1 MSYLARLTEQYDLY
15 IQSEDVTT
23 NGALRTYLESLL
35 PTDFCEAVFVIGM
48 ELRDDDDIHYTKVK
62 RVIEIVEEVYKEKK
76 LEDNDK
82 RHAQYILGLT
92 GMYLNPCTIDTLT
105 KQIIESDLLET
116 IVFNLKTC
124 LQLLEDIKPSGVLLY
139 QTMRQYEYV
148 YACLDKLKVFNNN
161 TPPDLDSIY
170 VFTDAFNTDDIWY
183 ELIQQNRTKVQS
195 DKPDTI
201 GVIAEEL
208 YRMSGE
214 SVE

>member
-23 NGALRTYLESLL
+23 NGALKTYLESLL

-48 ELRDDDDIHYTKVK
+48 ELRDEDDIHYTKVK

-161 TPPDLDSIY
+161 IPPDLDSIY
-170 VFTDAFNTDDIWY
+170 VFTDTFNTDDIWY
-183 ELIQQNRTKVQS
+183 ELIRQNRDTVQS
-195 DKPDTI
+195 DEPNTTDI
-201 GVIAEEL
+201 IADEL

>member
-23 NGALRTYLESLL
+23 NGALKTYLESLL

-48 ELRDDDDIHYTKVK
+48 ELRDEDDIHYTKVK

-183 ELIQQNRTKVQS
+183 ELIRQNRDTVQS
-195 DKPDTI
+195 DEPNTTDI
-201 GVIAEEL
+201 IANEL

>member
-23 NGALRTYLESLL
+23 NGALKTYLESLL

-48 ELRDDDDIHYTKVK
+48 ELRDEDDIHYTKVK

-161 TPPDLDSIY
+161 IPPDLDSIY

-183 ELIQQNRTKVQS
+183 ELIRQNRDTVQS
-195 DKPDTI
+195 DEPNTTDI
-201 GVIAEEL
+201 IANEL

>member
-23 NGALRTYLESLL
+23 NGALKTYLESLL

-48 ELRDDDDIHYTKVK
+48 ELRDEDDIHYTKVK

-183 ELIQQNRTKVQS
+183 ELIRQNRDTVQS
-195 DKPDTI
+195 DEPNTTDI
-201 GVIAEEL
+201 IANEL

-214 SVE
+214 PVE

>member
-23 NGALRTYLESLL
+23 NGALKTYLESLL

-48 ELRDDDDIHYTKVK
+48 ELRDEDDIHYTKVK

-161 TPPDLDSIY
+161 IPPDLDSIY

-183 ELIQQNRTKVQS
+183 ELIRQNRDTVQS
-195 DKPDTI
+195 DEPNTTDI
-201 GVIAEEL
+201 IADEL

>member
-23 NGALRTYLESLL
+23 NGALKTYLESLL

-48 ELRDDDDIHYTKVK
+48 ELRDEDDIHYTKVK

-183 ELIQQNRTKVQS
+183 ELIRQNRDTVQS
-195 DKPDTI
+195 DEPSTTDI
-201 GVIAEEL
+201 IANEL